1 MAKTKTLQHLTL
13 TFRDIVLG
21 AEADVIRQ
29 ALAAR
34 EQIDQLIEER
44 QRAYERIAQLET
56 QVEDVLG
63 ETGTFP
69 FPAPPLPVAGLDP
82 KATIVHRGAASAPAR
97 KAARADDTGA
107 DDTEEN
113 ADHPTNASPADT
125 DEPAE
130 APDPSD
136 DATDTSDTDAD
147 AEPEAPAPAPTPA
160 PGRKPRAGGKA

>member
-1 MAKTKTLQHLTL
+1 MAKSKTLQHLSL

-29 ALAAR
+29 ALEAR
-34 EQIDQLIEER
+34 VQIDQLIEER

-82 KATIVHRGAASAPAR
+82 KATVVLRGAAAAPAR
-97 KAARADDTGA
+97 KAARADDSSN
-107 DDTEEN
+107 DDTDGN
-113 ADHPTNASPADT
+113 AGLATDASPAET
-125 DEPAE
+125 DETAE
-130 APDPSD
+130 AAEP
-136 DATDTSDTDAD
+136 AGTDASD
-147 AEPEAPAPAPTPA
+147 ADDEPEAPPPAPTPA
-160 PGRKPRAGGKA
+160 PGRKPRSGGKA